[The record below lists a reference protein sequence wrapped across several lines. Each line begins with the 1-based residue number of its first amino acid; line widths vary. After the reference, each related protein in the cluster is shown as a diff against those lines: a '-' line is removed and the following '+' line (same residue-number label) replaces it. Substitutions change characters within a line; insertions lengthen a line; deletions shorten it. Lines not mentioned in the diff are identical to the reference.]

1 MKPGIFEI
9 FRIKFRDIQKKIG
22 NFRKHIQAIFVIF
35 VPTIVGLTGAFNDGF
50 HLNALKIKHYVIQP
64 CRAREKKPL
73 VPRVISQAMMR
84 ATEKSPEST
93 DKSFK
98 TVYN

>member
-35 VPTIVGLTGAFNDGF
+35 VPTPF

-73 VPRVISQAMMR
+73 APRVISQAMMR